1 MAAKRTR
8 DYGAEYAQYHAKPEQ
23 KKERAS
29 RNSARRQAEAAG
41 RVRKGDGKDIDHK
54 DSNPTNNA
62 PSNLRVRSRKAN
74 RSDHRRVY

>member
-8 DYGAEYAQYHAKPEQ
+8 NYGEEYKWHAQPEQ
-23 KKERAS
+23 KKARAS

>member
-8 DYGAEYAQYHAKPEQ
+8 DYAAEYAQYHAKPTQ

-29 RNSARRQAEAAG
+29 RNTARRSAEAAG
-41 RVRKGDGKDIDHK
+41 RVRKGDGKDIDHVN
-54 DSNPTNNA
+54 SNPRDNS
-62 PSNLRVRSRKAN
+62 PSNLRVRSRHAN